1 MKEQRGDGDPSAAFL
16 FGGGEM
22 GARMRALDWSRTPV
36 GPIEHWPQSL
46 KTVVRIMLDSRYAM
60 WMGWGREF
68 TFFCNDAYLPTV
80 GDKQSWV
87 LGASARDVWAE
98 IWPDIG
104 PRAEHV
110 MRTGTATWDE
120 GLLLFLERSG
130 FPEETYHTFSYS
142 PVYDDDNRVGGMLC
156 VVTEDTERDIGERRL
171 QTLRALSAATL
182 PARDEQ
188 QACELAARSLSY
200 NALDLPFVLLY
211 RVEDDGRTA
220 RLAAR
225 TGLARDSTAAAPL
238 VALAPGAPGEAS
250 PWPFAAVLASGE
262 AAVVD
267 DVRSRCGELH
277 AGPWPEPLA
286 TAMVLPLSQGS
297 HAERPSGLLVA
308 GVSPRRPF
316 DESYRGFLGL
326 VAGQVAGAIGDAR
339 AFADEQ
345 RRAEAL
351 AELDRSKTLFFSNA
365 SHEFRT
371 PLTLMLG
378 PLEDLLARPR
388 ELPAAVRDEIAIA
401 HRNGRRLL
409 KLVNTLLDF
418 SRIEAGRVQASY
430 EPADLAQ
437 VTAELA
443 SVFRSAVER
452 AGLTLAID
460 CAPLAEPVYVD
471 REMWEKVVL
480 NLLGNA
486 FKFTFEGRISV
497 TLREDGD
504 AALLQVADTGIG
516 IPAEALPHL
525 FDRFFRV
532 EGARGR
538 TQEGTGIGLAL
549 VQELVRLHGGSVGAH
564 STPGRGSVFSVRL
577 PFGRAH
583 LRADRIGAER
593 TLASTSVGVD
603 PFVEEAQ
610 SWLRETGL
618 GELEPISA
626 PTPLFDPPAGALQ
639 RARLLVADDN
649 ADMRGYLR
657 RLLGN
662 AYEVIAVG
670 DGQQALATLRAHAF
684 DLVLSDVMMPR
695 LDGYGLLAALRADPR
710 TASLPVILLSARAG
724 DEARIEGL
732 SAGADDYLT
741 KPFSARELLARVA
754 GTLALAR
761 TRREAM
767 RREEALRAERRNVL
781 ESMADAF
788 LALDAEWRITYANG
802 AAERIY
808 ATPRERLIG
817 RDFWQAFPGL
827 GEGVEAAYRR
837 AMREQTT
844 VRLEHYDEAE
854 GRWFDMQA
862 FAHDGAL
869 ALFGR
874 DITER
879 KRVDEALRAS
889 ELRFRRLA
897 DSMPQL
903 VFAADADG
911 SFTYMNRYGREFT
924 GTRDE
929 MLGHRRYALLHP
941 DDRERVR
948 ETWMRAVREGRPYEC
963 ESRLRQHDGNYRWV
977 LSRALPV
984 LDDDGKVI
992 EWIGASTDIHELRL
1006 AQQALAEADHRKDEF
1021 LATLAHE
1028 LRNPLAPLRNA
1039 VHILRRA
1046 GDDRA
1051 LAARVHEMIERQ
1063 VEHMVRL
1070 VDDLMEVSRI
1080 SSGKI
1085 ELRRA
1090 RTDLA
1095 SVLKSAVEASR
1106 PLIER
1111 ARHTLTLDLPEWPLA
1126 LDADPVRLAQVF
1138 ANLLNNAAKFT
1149 DEGGRIELVARR
1161 DGADV
1166 RVSVRDSGVGI
1177 APEMLPQVFE
1187 MFAQGRRHGA
1197 RSQEGL
1203 GIGLGLARRLVA
1215 MHGGHIEARSEGLGC
1230 GSEFVVRLPLA
1241 VGTPEPARPV
1251 AVVAAG
1257 PAARRRVL
1265 VVDDNHDA
1273 ADSLGVLLG
1282 YLGAEACV
1290 VHDGPAALE
1299 ALARLRPSLV
1309 LLDLG
1314 MPGMDGHEVAARMR
1328 ADPAWD
1334 AVRLIA
1340 LTGWGQ
1346 EADRERTRREG
1357 FDGHLVKPVDV
1368 PALQE
1373 LLAEAPALQ
1382 GGAA

>member
-1 MKEQRGDGDPSAAFL
+1 
-16 FGGGEM
+16 
-22 GARMRALDWSRTPV
+22 
-36 GPIEHWPQSL
+36 
-46 KTVVRIMLDSRYAM
+46 
-60 WMGWGREF
+60 
-68 TFFCNDAYLPTV
+68 
-80 GDKQSWV
+80 
-87 LGASARDVWAE
+87 
-98 IWPDIG
+98 
-104 PRAEHV
+104 
-110 MRTGTATWDE
+110 
-120 GLLLFLERSG
+120 
-130 FPEETYHTFSYS
+130 
-142 PVYDDDNRVGGMLC
+142 
-156 VVTEDTERDIGERRL
+156 
-171 QTLRALSAATL
+171 
-182 PARDEQ
+182 
-188 QACELAARSLSY
+188 
-200 NALDLPFVLLY
+200 
-211 RVEDDGRTA
+211 
-220 RLAAR
+220 
-225 TGLARDSTAAAPL
+225 
-238 VALAPGAPGEAS
+238 
-250 PWPFAAVLASGE
+250 
-262 AAVVD
+262 VD
-267 DVRSRCGELH
+267 DVLDRCGPLH
-277 AGPWPEPLA
+277 AGPWPEPIA
-286 TAMVLPLSQGS
+286 TAMVLPLAQGS
-297 HAERPSGLLVA
+297 RAERPSGLLVA

-316 DESYRGFLGL
+316 DEPYLGFLGL
-326 VAGQVAGAIGDAR
+326 VAGQVASALTDAR

-351 AELDRSKTLFFSNA
+351 TELDRSKTLFFSNV

-378 PLEDLLARPR
+378 PLEDLLARADA
-388 ELPAAVRDEIAIA
+388 LPGEARDAVATA

-418 SRIEAGRVQASY
+418 SRIEAGRVQARY
-430 EPADLAQ
+430 EPVDLAQ

-452 AGLTLAID
+452 AGLALVID
-460 CAPLAEPVYVD
+460 CAPLREPVWID

-480 NLLGNA
+480 NLLANA
-486 FKFTFEGRISV
+486 FKFTFEGRIAV

-504 AALLQVADTGIG
+504 TARLQVADTGTG
-516 IPAEALPHL
+516 IPEEALPHL

-549 VQELVRLHGGSVGAH
+549 VQELVRLHGGTVSVD
-564 STPGRGSVFSVRL
+564 SVPGRGSVFSVRL

-583 LRADRIGAER
+583 LRADRLGGER
-593 TLASTSVGVD
+593 ALESTSVGVD

-610 SWLRETGL
+610 GWLRETGL
-618 GELEPISA
+618 GELEPISV
-626 PTPLFDPPAGALQ
+626 PTPLFDLPTPGAAQ
-639 RARLLVADDN
+639 RPRVLVADDN
-649 ADMRGYLR
+649 ADMRAYLR

-670 DGQQALATLRAHAF
+670 DGQQALATVRAHAF
-684 DLVLSDVMMPR
+684 DVVLSDVMMPR
-695 LDGYGLLAALRADPR
+695 LDGYGLLAALRADPQ
-710 TASLPVILLSARAG
+710 TATLPVILLSARAG

-754 GTLALAR
+754 GTLALSR

-788 LALDAEWRITYANG
+788 LTLDAGWCITYANG
-802 AAERIY
+802 AAERLY
-808 ATPRERLIG
+808 GTPRERLLG
-817 RDFWQAFPGL
+817 ADFWATFPGL
-827 GEGVEAAYRR
+827 GEGVEAACRR

-844 VRLEHYDEAE
+844 VRFEHFDAAL

-897 DSMPQL
+897 DSMPQI
-903 VFAADADG
+903 VFAADPAG
-911 SFTYMNRYGREFT
+911 SFTYMNRYGLEFT

-948 ETWMRAVREGRPYEC
+948 ETWMRSVREGRPYEC
-963 ESRLRQHDGNYRWV
+963 ESRLRQADGNYRWV

-992 EWIGASTDIHELRL
+992 EWIGASTDIDDLRR
-1006 AQQALAEADHRKDEF
+1006 AQQALAEADRRKDEF

-1085 ELRRA
+1085 ELRRT

-1095 SVLKSAVEASR
+1095 TVLKSAVEASR
-1106 PLIER
+1106 PLIDR
-1111 ARHTLTLDLPEWPLA
+1111 AHHTLTLDLPDAPLA

-1149 DEGGRIELVARR
+1149 DEGGRIDLAARR
-1161 DGADV
+1161 DG
-1166 RVSVRDSGVGI
+1166 
-1177 APEMLPQVFE
+1177 
-1187 MFAQGRRHGA
+1187 
-1197 RSQEGL
+1197 
-1203 GIGLGLARRLVA
+1203 
-1215 MHGGHIEARSEGLGC
+1215 
-1230 GSEFVVRLPLA
+1230 
-1241 VGTPEPARPV
+1241 T
-1251 AVVAAG
+1251 
-1257 PAARRRVL
+1257 
-1265 VVDDNHDA
+1265 
-1273 ADSLGVLLG
+1273 
-1282 YLGAEACV
+1282 
-1290 VHDGPAALE
+1290 
-1299 ALARLRPSLV
+1299 
-1309 LLDLG
+1309 
-1314 MPGMDGHEVAARMR
+1314 
-1328 ADPAWD
+1328 
-1334 AVRLIA
+1334 
-1340 LTGWGQ
+1340 
-1346 EADRERTRREG
+1346 
-1357 FDGHLVKPVDV
+1357 
-1368 PALQE
+1368 
-1373 LLAEAPALQ
+1373 
-1382 GGAA
+1382 